1 MIRISIIAIN
11 LFLVFFSFL
20 AHSQTIKGYS
30 KEELQEFTVK
40 VEDQVRFLEF
50 LLNTVG
56 ASETSARDK
65 DVVIRESYL
74 KIFRDAQVQ
83 IEDDLLL
90 DRKVVTNKSVTAYLK
105 DIEFFYHNVAFKFK
119 IREIK
124 PGEKDNGDV
133 FFLVSLDRTLDAI
146 GNAKEKIT
154 NTKPRFIEINLDK
167 KTQDLK
173 IASIYTT
180 KLSRDEELLE
190 WWEILD
196 PTWKEYFAK
205 RFELDPNDS
214 VKIDQL
220 YRFVEIDSLDISGQN
235 LTDLSPLEALRGLKY
250 VNISNTRI
258 SKLGPI
264 SNVTFLEHLDIS
276 NTSTSDIQFIKYS
289 DRLKYLDISNTR
301 IEDISELANLK
312 AIHSLKADK
321 TPIMSFAVLNEFK
334 NIETLSLIESGFNNA
349 ENIQELVKLQDL
361 NLSKNYL
368 INTSALKKLVSL
380 RFLNLAETNIED
392 ISSLGSLEKL
402 QVVDLTKT
410 PTSDLSALNGKEFL
424 LKILADETSLSVS
437 EADKFTRSN
446 PKVLLIHHVK
456 DLESWWAGLSNA
468 WKESLKKANPQIKG
482 NNPNVETLTFT
493 IGLEELDLKNTG
505 IESLNPVVR
514 FVKIKKIDFSN
525 NPIEDLIPLSEVKTL
540 VEITGKNTNV
550 RDISPLIE
558 NQAIELLDLEGSPV
572 MSVIDALILENL
584 KKINVNNSSIALDE
598 VPEFLKQRPD
608 ILLIYRTDELTQWWE
623 GLQEDWKVIFKNI
636 QGISHNPNSEEL
648 HSMTSLPS
656 LKFSNLPINDLSP
669 LQVFVNL
676 RTLDVFDALLTDI
689 SPLRDLILLKKL
701 RISQVPVVDFS
712 AISFLP
718 ELEELD
724 VSNTGIEE
732 LTSLVDLKTLKI
744 LKISGT
750 NLSSLKGIELLMNLE
765 EVDIASTNVR
775 SLKPL
780 FGLQNLTKLTCFN
793 TRLSSKHVEQF
804 KLKFPSCEVRF
815 Y

>member
-1 MIRISIIAIN
+1 MIKIKNIFLIILLSLFSSIAQ
-11 LFLVFFSFL
+11 
-20 AHSQTIKGYS
+20 AQTIKGYS
-30 KEELQEFTVK
+30 KEEIQEFTVK

-56 ASETSARDK
+56 SSETSSRDK

-105 DIEFFYHNVAFKFK
+105 DIEFFYNNVTFKFK

-124 PGEKDNGDV
+124 TGEKDNGDI

-167 KTQDLK
+167 KTQNLK

-196 PTWKEYFAK
+196 PTWKDYFTN

-276 NTSTSDIQFIKYS
+276 NTLTSDIQFIKYS
-289 DRLKYLDISNTR
+289 DRLKHLDISNTR
-301 IEDISELANLK
+301 IEEISELANLK
-312 AIHSLKADK
+312 AIHTLKADK

-349 ENIQELVKLQDL
+349 ENIKELVKLKDL

-368 INTSALKKLVSL
+368 INTSALKNLVSL

-402 QVVDLTKT
+402 QVIDLTKT
-410 PTSDLSALNGKEFL
+410 QTSDLSALNGKEFL
-424 LKILADETSLSVS
+424 LKILADETSLSVF

-456 DLESWWAGLSNA
+456 DLESWWAGLSSA
-468 WKESLKKANPQIKG
+468 WKESLKIANPQIKG
-482 NNPNVETLTFT
+482 NNPNVEILTLT

-505 IESLNPVVR
+505 IESLNPIAR

-525 NPIEDLIPLSEVKTL
+525 NPKLHTIVTDV
-540 VEITGKNTNV
+540 
-550 RDISPLIE
+550 
-558 NQAIELLDLEGSPV
+558 NQIVYFL
-572 MSVIDALILENL
+572 LIL
-584 KKINVNNSSIALDE
+584 
-598 VPEFLKQRPD
+598 QR
-608 ILLIYRTDELTQWWE
+608 
-623 GLQEDWKVIFKNI
+623 
-636 QGISHNPNSEEL
+636 
-648 HSMTSLPS
+648 
-656 LKFSNLPINDLSP
+656 
-669 LQVFVNL
+669 
-676 RTLDVFDALLTDI
+676 
-689 SPLRDLILLKKL
+689 LILFPFF
-701 RISQVPVVDFS
+701 Q
-712 AISFLP
+712 FL
-718 ELEELD
+718 L
-724 VSNTGIEE
+724 NQ
-732 LTSLVDLKTLKI
+732 
-744 LKISGT
+744 
-750 NLSSLKGIELLMNLE
+750 
-765 EVDIASTNVR
+765 
-775 SLKPL
+775 
-780 FGLQNLTKLTCFN
+780 LQL
-793 TRLSSKHVEQF
+793 KHVLE
-804 KLKFPSCEVRF
+804 
-815 Y
+815 